1 MLQSTQYFNLPHVD
15 AHPKCKRLTAQ
26 SQRDYEKIQKRIVN
40 MGSKVD
46 FVNSY
51 VDKSFG
57 THVNIEIL
65 TSIAKIVEQKYH
77 VPLDRLAKRNRKA
90 MLCWY
95 AENWSL
101 VTKILDEKKNDAKKI
116 FKRRSRKVE
125 TELNQILNSKMDL
138 PSSTFDP
145 MELSCLLNF
154 HEN

>member
-51 VDKSFG
+51 VDKFFG

-95 AENWSL
+95 AEN
-101 VTKILDEKKNDAKKI
+101 
-116 FKRRSRKVE
+116 
-125 TELNQILNSKMDL
+125 
-138 PSSTFDP
+138 
-145 MELSCLLNF
+145 
-154 HEN
+154 